1 MDETKRDP
9 GNELSLGFGPMGP
22 TAQGSQNR
30 TLEDRGRPRRDLFE
44 QNKLLYFRPLNRKT
58 RSHFNFFVY
67 VHDGKAGPFPTS
79 APPPPPPRLPVWNNW
94 ENSARFNEEI
104 SKKKRESTI

>member
-1 MDETKRDP
+1 
-9 GNELSLGFGPMGP
+9 MGP

-67 VHDGKAGPFPTS
+67 VHDGKAGALKITP
-79 APPPPPPRLPVWNNW
+79 
-94 ENSARFNEEI
+94 
-104 SKKKRESTI
+104 KKKNAFDCQNSVHDVNR

>member
-9 GNELSLGFGPMGP
+9 GNDTVFRFWTDGTNCTRKSKPDSR
-22 TAQGSQNR
+22 GSWSSTKR
-30 TLEDRGRPRRDLFE
+30 LIE

-67 VHDGKAGPFPTS
+67 VHDGKAGALKITP
-79 APPPPPPRLPVWNNW
+79 
-94 ENSARFNEEI
+94 
-104 SKKKRESTI
+104 KKKKTLSIVKIVFTT

>member
-1 MDETKRDP
+1 
-9 GNELSLGFGPMGP
+9 MGP

-67 VHDGKAGPFPTS
+67 VHDGKARALKITPKKTAFDCQ
-79 APPPPPPRLPVWNNW
+79 
-94 ENSARFNEEI
+94 NSVHDVNR
-104 SKKKRESTI
+104 